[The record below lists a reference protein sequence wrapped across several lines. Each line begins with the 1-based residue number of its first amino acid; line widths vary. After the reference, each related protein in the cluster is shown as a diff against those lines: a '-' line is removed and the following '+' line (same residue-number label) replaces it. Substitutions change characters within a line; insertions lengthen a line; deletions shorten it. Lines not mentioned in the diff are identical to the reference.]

1 MSEVTLEDSS
11 FRLDAGRLAL
21 DFMATLGNRDS
32 SSPIERLPDP
42 ASLAAWCAG
51 AGLTPRPP
59 AVTPGELS
67 EARALREALFE
78 VVRAAMHRQKVSS
91 ARAEELNRTAR
102 ASVAP
107 PQLIVYEG
115 RLDRQIPSLGPLE
128 ALAVVARDAIDL
140 LTGPELELLRECEAD
155 DCTGIYVD
163 TSRGHRRRWC
173 STARCGN
180 RARVAAHRAR
190 RRAWPALSGPGG

>member
-1 MSEVTLEDSS
+1 VTLEDSS

-21 DFMATLGNRDS
+21 DLMATLGNRDS

-59 AVTPGELS
+59 AVTLGELC

-78 VVRAAMHRQKVSS
+78 LVRAAMHRQEVSS
-91 ARAEELNRTAR
+91 ARAEELNRTA
-102 ASVAP
+102 
-107 PQLIVYEG
+107 LIVYEG

-140 LTGPELELLRECEAD
+140 LTGPELELLRECEAY